1 MEWWD
6 RLAFGM
12 DIRVLTSSFRRDG
25 CGNELTQTPQANRV
39 TAFVY
44 DSKERNLFG
53 EIELAI
59 PPEAALA

>member
-1 MEWWD
+1 
-6 RLAFGM
+6 M
-12 DIRVLTSSFRRDG
+12 DIRVQTSSFRRDG

-44 DSKERNLFG
+44 DSMDRNLFG

-59 PPEAALA
+59 APEAAFA